1 MKLWHSAELV
11 GLGVLTPPP
20 HALSARGAVRTPR
33 PTSAARWTTPR
44 LRLLRPAAAWLAIL
58 FVPFVIRPSS
68 FAQNP
73 PSTQPP
79 TEAALAELLQPAKK
93 LPFKTVLHATTGHR
107 LLDFDTNNPAH
118 RELHA
123 KLLRAAALAGQRAR
137 AEGITTARANEAG
150 NHIEPFVRAALR
162 DTGLAARVP
171 VNADGRAQ
179 ATGYPDIE
187 ITNAPACYLELKTY
201 NATTANTT
209 QRSFYYSPG
218 ATPKVTRDALHLLL
232 AYQLEKQE
240 RAGKTVFVPVHWRL
254 LSLQDLEVDLKYEFN
269 THNRALYGQ
278 PASALGDGPVE

>member
-1 MKLWHSAELV
+1 MN
-11 GLGVLTPPP
+11 
-20 HALSARGAVRTPR
+20 LSQQLA
-33 PTSAARWTTPR
+33 S
-44 LRLLRPAAAWLAIL
+44 LRNLLLSRPADTLSSIRWRRGTGRGGAFLLALAVL
-58 FVPFVIRPSS
+58 FLLPLTSS
-68 FAQNP
+68 AQKVT
-73 PSTQPP
+73 STNTT
-79 TEAALAELLQPAKK
+79 TESTLAELLQPAKK

-123 KLLRAAALAGQRAR
+123 KLLRAAALAGHRAR

-179 ATGYPDIE
+179 ATGYPDLE

-201 NATTANTT
+201 NATTVNTT

-218 ATPKVTRDALHLLL
+218 ATTKVTRDALHLLL
-232 AYQLEKQE
+232 AYRLEKQT
-240 RAGKTVFVPVHWRL
+240 RAGQTVYVPVHWRL